1 MKDLE
6 ACKKNAAVSAS
17 TEFAC
22 ANSLSG
28 TALSST
34 EFGYPNSLIEMALP
48 LQATD
53 LLQQIP
59 LVRGLPPLI
68 PRHERRVIMR
78 KRNNRIVFYLNDK
91 ELATLDRKVK
101 KAGRSREAF
110 IRNAVADIQI
120 KEAPP
125 ADLHKLIWEIRRVGN
140 NIDQILMIANS
151 KGILNIPDLRKAI
164 DDLREVEKL
173 IVSQYI

>member
-1 MKDLE
+1 
-6 ACKKNAAVSAS
+6 
-17 TEFAC
+17 
-22 ANSLSG
+22 
-28 TALSST
+28 
-34 EFGYPNSLIEMALP
+34 
-48 LQATD
+48 
-53 LLQQIP
+53 
-59 LVRGLPPLI
+59 
-68 PRHERRVIMR
+68 MR
-78 KRNNRIVFYLNDK
+78 TRNNRIVFYLNDK

-140 NIDQILMIANS
+140 NINQLLMIANA

-164 DDLREVEKL
+164 DDLREAEKL
-173 IVSQYI
+173 IVSQYIYATKGE